1 MKNWAAIDIGS
12 NTVQL
17 LVAESADNV
26 HFRPFLQALK
36 TTRLGAGSQTKTLPK
51 QAIADTLAAIDGY
64 LQMMAPYQIAGLRL
78 IATSAVRDAV
88 NRDDLLLACKEQLGL
103 SIDILSGE
111 EEAYLSF
118 LGVSPNF
125 AKASKPQLVI
135 DIGGG
140 STELATALN
149 GQISGRS
156 FNIGA
161 VRAQVEG
168 IDIIE
173 FIKDSLVDFN
183 LPLGSEVL
191 GVGGSI
197 TTAAGLLLG
206 LDEYQR
212 DRIDGFILSKAALNG
227 LVMKLKPMSIE
238 GRCGYSPLLIKR
250 GEIIVE
256 GLTILVAIMDN
267 LGIERLK
274 VCGGGVLDGCIVKQ
288 AKSGYCANNT

>member
-26 HFRPFLQALK
+26 HFRPFLQALT

-51 QAIADTLAAIDGY
+51 QAIADTLAAIANY
-64 LQMMAPYQIAGLRL
+64 VKMMQPYQLAGLRL
-78 IATSAVRDAV
+78 IATSAVRDAI
-88 NRDDLLLACKEQLGL
+88 NRDDLLLGCKDQLAL
-103 SIDILSGE
+103 DIDILSGE
-111 EEAYLSF
+111 EEAYLAF

-125 AKASKPQLVI
+125 AASTKPQLVI

-140 STELATALN
+140 STELALALDAKIIGN
-149 GQISGRS
+149 S

-168 IDIIE
+168 IDIAA
-173 FIKDSLVDFN
+173 FIKASLVDFR

-206 LDEYQR
+206 LSEYQR
-212 DRIDGFILSKAALNG
+212 ERIDGFILSRVELAG
-227 LVMKLKPMSIE
+227 LLSDLMFLGIDE
-238 GRCGYSPLLIKR
+238 RCRYSPLLVKR
-250 GEIIVE
+250 GQIIVE
-256 GLTILVAIMDN
+256 GLTILAAIMDN

-274 VCGGGVLDGCIVKQ
+274 VCGGGVLDGCIVAQ
-288 AKSGYCANNT
+288 AKSGCCANNT